1 MFLIGSGSIFG
12 NNESALFIGVVQF
25 IGTSML
31 PLLVERIGRKALYIV
46 STIGTTLG
54 LAVLGTYI
62 LLKSLDYDV
71 TSYNWISIVSL
82 SFVVLVQSCA
92 ISTLPFVVAA
102 EMLPENSRELG
113 ASICNTV
120 LGTCS
125 FIVLK
130 SMLAISNLIGL
141 HGLMFLFAGIC
152 IPYAIFIIIYMPETK
167 GKSYDQIMNLLK

>member
-54 LAVLGTYI
+54 LAVLGAYL

-102 EMLPENSRELG
+102 EMLKFTRARCFNMQYGFGHMFIHRTKINVGYKQSNWL
-113 ASICNTV
+113 AWANVFICRH
-120 LGTCS
+120 
-125 FIVLK
+125 
-130 SMLAISNLIGL
+130 L
-141 HGLMFLFAGIC
+141 HPIRNIHHYLHAG
-152 IPYAIFIIIYMPETK
+152 
-167 GKSYDQIMNLLK
+167 N